1 MNHLNEHNILS
12 DNQHAFRKRRSCES
26 QLVLTVNDLAKNLDT
41 NTSTDVLALDFSK
54 AFDVIPHKRL
64 IQKLNFYGVRSN
76 ILR

>member
-1 MNHLNEHNILS
+1 MNHLSEHNILS

-64 IQKLNFYGVRSN
+64 IQKLNFLRRSF
-76 ILR
+76 